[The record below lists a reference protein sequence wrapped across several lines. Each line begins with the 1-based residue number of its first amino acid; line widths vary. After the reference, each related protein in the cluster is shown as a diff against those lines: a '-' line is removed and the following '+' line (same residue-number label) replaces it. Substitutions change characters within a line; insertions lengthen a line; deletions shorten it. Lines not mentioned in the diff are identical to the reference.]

1 MAMPALQLPLLHQQ
15 CWVNKLLALPLDAV
29 RVALEPRA
37 GPSSAMALGRLC
49 GERRV
54 EGTLLLGKA
63 ESSPDDKGRKERYI
77 QAMLF
82 ISPGSTAQTELSSI
96 TETEGGSD

>member
-15 CWVNKLLALPLDAV
+15 CWVNNSWHCPSLLV

-49 GERRV
+49 GERV
-54 EGTLLLGKA
+54 EGTLLQGKA
-63 ESSPDDKGRKERYI
+63 QSSLDGRGRTERYI
-77 QAMLF
+77 QTMLF

-96 TETEGGSD
+96 TETQGGSD